1 MEPRSQ
7 LRIYEIRP
15 GELDEFIREW
25 RAGVVPL
32 REQFGFR
39 VDAAWVVEG
48 EDRVVWILSYQGE
61 GTFEDSDAAYYVSP
75 ERKALQPDPARRIAA
90 QTAWMIRPI

>member
-1 MEPRSQ
+1 MEARSQ
-7 LRIYEIRP
+7 LRIYDIRP
-15 GELDEFIREW
+15 GELEDFIREW

-32 REQFGFR
+32 RERFRFR

-48 EDRVVWILSYQGE
+48 EDRLVWVLTYAGE
-61 GTFEDSDAAYYVSP
+61 GTFEESDAAYYVSP

-90 QTAWMIRPI
+90 QTAWMIRPV